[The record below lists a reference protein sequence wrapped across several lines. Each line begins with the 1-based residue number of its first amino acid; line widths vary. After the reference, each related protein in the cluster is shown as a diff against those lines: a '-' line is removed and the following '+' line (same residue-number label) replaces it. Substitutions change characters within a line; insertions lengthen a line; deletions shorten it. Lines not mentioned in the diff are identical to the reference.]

1 MSLLTSAATFVV
13 ERTQRLQHV
22 RVVTERQR
30 RMQSADDVQFRDA
43 ELQRFARFLD
53 HLRNGQLETIRITFL
68 ARERT
73 ELAAQDAVVRVVEV
87 AIDDIAGAI
96 ADFLLAREI
105 GNGDWEVIFTP
116 ADQQPDPVAPEPAP
130 AVDRTPASETWP
142 TPVVE
147 LDNRDLEPPEPLVRT
162 LEGVEALSPGQ
173 TLVALLPREPI
184 FLLEELQ
191 ARGHLWRGALEPDG
205 HYRVVIR
212 RG

>member
-1 MSLLTSAATFVV
+1 MALPYYDVDVRPILREGGEPFSAIMAAVEALVPGQSLRLLATFKPIP
-13 ERTQRLQHV
+13 LFHV
-22 RVVTERQR
+22 LGNLGFEP
-30 RMQSADDVQFRDA
+30 A
-43 ELQRFARFLD
+43 
-53 HLRNGQLETIRITFL
+53 
-68 ARERT
+68 
-73 ELAAQDAVVRVVEV
+73 
-87 AIDDIAGAI
+87 
-96 ADFLLAREI
+96 AREI

-142 TPVVE
+142 APVVE